1 MKREAVEYLQQT
13 HDLSLRQAC
22 KIVQLNRSSYYYKA
36 TVTDDSEVIDILND
50 LAHKHP
56 RNGFKKLYLRIRNL
70 GYIWNHKKVYR
81 VYKALGLN
89 IRRKTKKRLPTRVKT
104 PLQDLTTIND
114 VWSMDFMS
122 DTLWHGKRYRLL
134 NIIDEYNREFLDV
147 EIDTSLPSR
156 RVIQTLE
163 RVCDYRGYPNAI
175 RVDNGPEFISTHLEL
190 WCNDHNIKLDF
201 IRPGKPT
208 ENARVERFNG
218 SFRRELLNCYV
229 FGSLSEVREKVL
241 EWMEDYNYHRP
252 HEALDNLSP
261 IQFLNRHNSQMKLLA

>member
-1 MKREAVEYLQQT
+1 MQQS
-13 HDLSLRQAC
+13 HKLSLRQAC
-22 KIVQLNRSSYYYKA
+22 NLVSLNRSSYYYKA
-36 TVTDDSEVIDILND
+36 TVIDDREVIDVLND
-50 LAHKHP
+50 LAIKHP

-70 GYIWNHKKVYR
+70 GHIWNHKKIYR
-81 VYKALGLN
+81 VYKSLGLN
-89 IRRKTKKRLPTRVKT
+89 IKRKTKKRLPERVKT
-104 PLQDLTTIND
+104 PLQELDTINE

-134 NIIDEYNREFLDV
+134 NVIDEYNRELLDV

-163 RVCDYRGYPNAI
+163 RICDYRGYPNTI
-175 RVDNGPEFISTHLEL
+175 RVDNGPEFISTYLEL
-190 WCNDHNIKLDF
+190 WCNNHNIKLDF

-229 FGSLSEVREKVL
+229 FGSLSEVREKVF
-241 EWMEDYNYHRP
+241 EWMEDYNHHRP
-252 HEALDNLSP
+252 HEALNNLSP
-261 IQFLNRHNSQMKLLA
+261 IQFLQRHNSNMKLLA